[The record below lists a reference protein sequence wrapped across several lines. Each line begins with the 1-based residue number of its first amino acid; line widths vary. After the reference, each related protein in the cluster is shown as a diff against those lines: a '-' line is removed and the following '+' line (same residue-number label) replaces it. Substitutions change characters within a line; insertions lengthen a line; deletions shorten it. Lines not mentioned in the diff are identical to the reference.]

1 MKRIFSGITAQHA
14 PTPRIARQALVL
26 LPGTLQ
32 IASHI
37 PHCTRLNSILA
48 SRKIRT
54 SVMID
59 EKIEENRFSRSQRKT
74 RPKGPRAEWEAGDR
88 ELCGVA
94 ITDVMSSALHQ
105 RNARVVPV
113 HEQADAETDGQE

>member
-14 PTPRIARQALVL
+14 PTPRIARHALVL

-48 SRKIRT
+48 SRNSRT
-54 SVMID
+54 SVTID
-59 EKIEENRFSRSQRKT
+59 EKIEENRLACSQRSA
-74 RPKGPRAEWEAGDR
+74 RAAVPRSER
-88 ELCGVA
+88 ERSAREPCVSTA
-94 ITDVMSSALHQ
+94 DVMVLALHQ
-105 RNARVVPV
+105 RDSCVVPV
-113 HEQADAETDGQE
+113 H